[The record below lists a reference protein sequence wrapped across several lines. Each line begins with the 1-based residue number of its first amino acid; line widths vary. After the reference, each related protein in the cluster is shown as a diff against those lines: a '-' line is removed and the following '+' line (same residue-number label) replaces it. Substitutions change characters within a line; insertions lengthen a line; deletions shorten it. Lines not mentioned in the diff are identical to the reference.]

1 MIVISLS
8 DCPMKLRG
16 YLTKYLCEISTG
28 VYVGNV
34 SAKVRDGLWQRVC
47 DNCTH
52 GRAVMVINTDTEQ
65 GYDFRVW
72 NTTWVPVDLDGFK
85 VMLHPTIQKVDQT
98 ESGSTEIPQVK
109 AQEEYVVL
117 DLETTGLDVRHDR
130 ILEIGAI
137 LIQDNKVTQSMS
149 EIIRQDIPVPADI
162 QKLTGIT
169 DEMVEK
175 GIDLREAVEKLR
187 IFIGSR
193 LVIGYNIRDF
203 DEKILSYECKRCS
216 GIYPFRKSRDVL
228 RMVKRAYPEMSSY
241 KMDSVAEKLNI
252 HIDEKHRALDD
263 CYTCNRIYDVITQ

>member
-1 MIVISLS
+1 
-8 DCPMKLRG
+8 
-16 YLTKYLCEISTG
+16 
-28 VYVGNV
+28 
-34 SAKVRDGLWQRVC
+34 
-47 DNCTH
+47 
-52 GRAVMVINTDTEQ
+52 
-65 GYDFRVW
+65 
-72 NTTWVPVDLDGFK
+72 
-85 VMLHPTIQKVDQT
+85 
-98 ESGSTEIPQVK
+98 
-109 AQEEYVVL
+109 
-117 DLETTGLDVRHDR
+117 
-130 ILEIGAI
+130 
-137 LIQDNKVTQSMS
+137 MS

-241 KMDSVAEKLNI
+241 KMDLVAEKLNI